1 MRQQNL
7 ETKERYN
14 AHVVTVIYTV
24 HKPSTSYSKRARGIT
39 VFSHLKSLSFK
50 KTTCVGFSCKL
61 GSAHEWSG
69 AGFELACFRLLVVG
83 NERKR
88 GRAREKNKHDGVSPP
103 LLFLSLAFFL
113 FRSSRQTTESLENM
127 VVLTSYQAVAT
138 EATCTQTSKR
148 TNQQVFKSSMA
159 FRFAF
164 NKDGR

>member
-1 MRQQNL
+1 M

-24 HKPSTSYSKRARGIT
+24 HKPSTSFSKRARGIT

-50 KTTCVGFSCKL
+50 KTTCVSFSCKL

-88 GRAREKNKHDGVSPP
+88 GRVREKNKHDGLSPP
-103 LLFLSLAFFL
+103 LLFLSLAFFFL

-127 VVLTSYQAVAT
+127 LLGGCYRSDMYTD
-138 EATCTQTSKR
+138 
-148 TNQQVFKSSMA
+148 QQK
-159 FRFAF
+159 
-164 NKDGR
+164 N